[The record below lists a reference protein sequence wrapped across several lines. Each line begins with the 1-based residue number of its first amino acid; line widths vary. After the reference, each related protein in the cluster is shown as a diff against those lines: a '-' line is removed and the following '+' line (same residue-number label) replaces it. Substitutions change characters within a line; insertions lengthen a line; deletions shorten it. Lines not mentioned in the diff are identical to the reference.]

1 MRGRKPITPEAALI
15 RMADLCARSEQCSAD
30 IEGKLLRLG
39 LSRAQA
45 QKIVGELRDGRF
57 IDDGR
62 YARAFIEDKVR
73 FNGWGPLKIRAALAA
88 KRLSG
93 TQVEEAIG
101 EVEEEAFL
109 QAAMEAGKVKVR
121 TLDLTVPE
129 DRMKLTRFLASR
141 GFTSSQV
148 SAVVRKLKE
157 L

>member
-1 MRGRKPITPEAALI
+1 M
-15 RMADLCARSEQCSAD
+15 
-30 IEGKLLRLG
+30 
-39 LSRAQA
+39 
-45 QKIVGELRDGRF
+45 RDGRF

-93 TQVEEAIG
+93 TQVEEAIA

-148 SAVVRKLKE
+148 SAVVRKLRE

>member
-62 YARAFIEDKVR
+62 YARAFIE
-73 FNGWGPLKIRAALAA
+73 GQ
-88 KRLSG
+88 LSG
-93 TQVEEAIG
+93 
-101 EVEEEAFL
+101 
-109 QAAMEAGKVKVR
+109 
-121 TLDLTVPE
+121 
-129 DRMKLTRFLASR
+129 
-141 GFTSSQV
+141 
-148 SAVVRKLKE
+148 AVISE
-157 L
+157 GNGG